1 MKKGKNIFEQLY
13 FSKEEEKIEEIFQ
26 IPDKN
31 FRVERILSSSQVS
44 KEWYDQEENELVILL
59 QGLAKIEYEENV
71 IKEVNVGDYF
81 LIKAHEKHRV
91 IYTSR
96 NPACVW
102 LCIFYK

>member
-44 KEWYDQEENELVILL
+44 KEWYDQEENEYVVLL
-59 QGLAKIEYEENV
+59 EGKARIVYENGE
-71 IKEVNVGDYF
+71 EVFLQAGDTLF
-81 LIKAHEKHRV
+81 LPAHKKHKV
-91 IYTSR
+91 SFTSER
-96 NPACVW
+96 CLW
-102 LCIFYK
+102 LCIFFN